1 MQELEEEYERARP
14 LLKDALRAAGWTASP
29 DADYGA
35 FIDAL
40 QGAASE
46 GAAAAAAG
54 GEADKQQQQQQQQP
68 EGADT
73 AKVAAVR
80 DSLKRAYYEEQVS
93 ALPYRSGLCSPLH
106 PPPPPTHK
114 TQKHCMCEVLARLW
128 SMRKSTRLPPR
139 LPA

>member
-46 GAAAAAAG
+46 GAAAAATG
-54 GEADKQQQQQQQQP
+54 GEADEQQQQQQQP

-93 ALPYRSGLCSPLH
+93 ALPYCSSLCSPLH
-106 PPPPPTHK
+106 PPSTPH
-114 TQKHCMCEVLARLW
+114 TQNAKALHV
-128 SMRKSTRLPPR
+128 
-139 LPA
+139 